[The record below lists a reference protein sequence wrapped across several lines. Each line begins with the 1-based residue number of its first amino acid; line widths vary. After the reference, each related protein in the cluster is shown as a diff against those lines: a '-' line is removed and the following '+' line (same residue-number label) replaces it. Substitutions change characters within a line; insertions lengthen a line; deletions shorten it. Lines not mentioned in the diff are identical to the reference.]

1 MNTPNKFFLF
11 FFFLFFLFTGS
22 IQSQNKVIDSLKNE
36 LKNHKAKDTIRVKL
50 LNHLAFHNYRN
61 NPPQAFKYIKES
73 FALAQEIK
81 SDKSIAHCFYINAII
96 YTEQA
101 NFIEAIKNYEQ
112 AIQLYTLQND
122 LKGLEKCKNAL
133 GVLYSY
139 KGDYNLSLKS
149 YEEGKAIAVKLGDKK
164 GINKYLYNIGNVYL
178 NTGDYQKAKENF
190 NESLKINKKE
200 NDSLGMFSN
209 LNSIASVYYEQGN
222 YPLSLNYFNQSLY
235 VAQKIKDSIGIF
247 RSFNNIGNVYR
258 LQGLK
263 DKALLYYNKALAI
276 RAASFNVKN
285 ITALKNNIAGIFY
298 DKNDF
303 KSAEKYY
310 LESIVL
316 SKGIDDKVNLTT
328 ALNGL
333 GFVYLDTKKHDKALQ
348 YFEEARLENALD
360 YTSYDLLD
368 SYQGLAETYFDI
380 KKYDLALTNA
390 NKLVKLAKENNVLSH
405 KKNAYN
411 ILYRIYKTKGDY
423 KNAFESH
430 EQYKIISDSLLNED
444 NIKKIAEIEY
454 EYKYKNK
461 LENAA
466 KRETKLTKTVKTTTQ
481 DLEKS
486 QRNLLLGIIAFL
498 AVAMILGSV
507 IFFLK
512 LRNSKAKTQNI
523 ITEQKLLR
531 TQMTPHF
538 IFNSLSVLQGM
549 ILNKEESKSVS
560 YLSKF
565 SKLLRITLENSR
577 DKTVLL
583 SQELEAVDNYLL
595 LQNIENEKINFKLVV
610 DDSIQP
616 NKIKVPPMLIQP
628 FVENA
633 IEHAFKNQKEAC
645 EIEINLTLV
654 NSKLTCTILDNGIG
668 IDLSERNQ
676 NQNKKSLA
684 TKITSERLQYLSK
697 DFNMKGSITIEDRS
711 KFNEQGTKVTI
722 QIPFLKQE
730 V

>member
-1 MNTPNKFFLF
+1 MNTIRKISLF
-11 FFFLFFLFTGS
+11 FFFLFFFTKVTCA
-22 IQSQNKVIDSLKNE
+22 QNKVIDSLKKE
-36 LKNHKAKDTIRVKL
+36 LVNHKIKDTIRVNI
-50 LNHLAFHNYRN
+50 LNHLAFHHYRN
-61 NPPQAFKYIKES
+61 DPPQAIIYIEESLKLAKELKVKKFTAHSYYIKG
-73 FALAQEIK
+73 AV
-81 SDKSIAHCFYINAII
+81 YM
-96 YTEQA
+96 EQA
-101 NFIEAIKNYEQ
+101 NFDVAINSINNALEY
-112 AIQLYTLQND
+112 YTTLND
-122 LKGLEKCKNAL
+122 LKGLEKCKNVL

-139 KGDYNLSLKS
+139 KGEFKRSLKS
-149 YEEGKAIAVKLGDKK
+149 YQEGKAIAEKLGDKK
-164 GINKYLYNIGNVYL
+164 SIHKYLYNIGNIYSQ
-178 NTGDYQKAKENF
+178 TGDYEKALHNF
-190 NESLKINKKE
+190 NKSLEVNIKNK
-200 NDSLGMFSN
+200 DSLGILN
-209 LNSIASVYYEQGN
+209 GLNSIASLYYEQGN
-222 YPLSLNYFNQSLY
+222 YPVSLDYHNKSL
-235 VAQKIKDSIGIF
+235 KIAERTKDSIGIF
-247 RSFNNIGNVYR
+247 QSLINIGNLYR
-258 LQGLK
+258 QQNK
-263 DKALLYYNKALAI
+263 NDKALYFYNKALAI
-276 RAASFNVKN
+276 EKAKYNVKN
-285 ITALKNNIAGIFY
+285 VTALKNNIAGIFY

-333 GFVYLDTKKHDKALQ
+333 GFVYLGAKKHDKALK

-368 SYQGLAETYFDI
+368 SYQGLSETYFDI

-390 NKLVKLAKENNVLSH
+390 NKLVKLAKENNILSH

-444 NIKKIAEIEY
+444 NIKRITQLEY
-454 EYKYKNK
+454 EYKYEKE
-461 LENAA
+461 LDAA
-466 KRETKLTKTVKTTTQ
+466 EKRETKLTKTVKTTTQ

-486 QRNLLLGIIAFL
+486 QRNLLLGIITFL
-498 AVAMILGSV
+498 AVAMVLGSI

-583 SQELEAVDNYLL
+583 SQELEAVDHYLL

-610 DDSIQP
+610 DQSIQP

-645 EIEINLTLV
+645 EIEIHLTLV
-654 NSKLTCTILDNGIG
+654 DSKLTCTILDNGIG

-711 KFNEQGTKVTI
+711 KYNEQGTKVTI

-730 V
+730 A